1 MSRWDSMA
9 DDHDGH
15 DDLKHLLKCGADAS
29 IPEKDGYTPM
39 HGAGFQGRA
48 GIAKML
54 IDHGLDPSPRHQD
67 GYTPIHRACWGRE
80 YRHAA
85 TVKAFLHAGVSPD
98 EKTAEGR
105 LPEEITENPETRAF
119 LQQWKAEHGSSSG
132 AKKEPPKMKP
142 PKDEA

>member
-1 MSRWDSMA
+1 MASVSHAAATAAPSRTS
-9 DDHDGH
+9 
-15 DDLKHLLKCGADAS
+15 
-29 IPEKDGYTPM
+29 
-39 HGAGFQGRA
+39 
-48 GIAKML
+48 
-54 IDHGLDPSPRHQD
+54 
-67 GYTPIHRACWGRE
+67 
-80 YRHAA
+80 YRHLF
-85 TVKAFLHAGVSPD
+85 AFLLIISLLPPPAYAGVSPD